1 MRRLKRLMHLP
12 SAEKWLLFEA
22 AFTIVIIRILLQ
34 YLTLANAYR
43 GVAIVSAVWKSYRA
57 CPPDRIARAI
67 EKAARLI
74 ARSNCLIQAL
84 AGQALLVRY
93 GYKPCLMV
101 GVARD
106 EDLGFEAH
114 AWVTS
119 EGQILIGGR
128 HTNRYTAILAL
139 ESLS

>member
-1 MRRLKRLMHLP
+1 MRGLKRLVYLT
-12 SAEKWLLFEA
+12 SAEKRLLFEA
-22 AFTIVIIRILLQ
+22 AFTIVIIRIMFQ
-34 YLTLANAYR
+34 YLTLA
-43 GVAIVSAVWKSYRA
+43 GVHRAAVAVSAARRSDGACAAQQIVW
-57 CPPDRIARAI
+57 AI

-84 AGQALLVRY
+84 AGQALLIRY
-93 GYKPCLMV
+93 GYKPCLIV

-119 EGQILIGGR
+119 EGQILIGGC
-128 HTNRYTAILAL
+128 HTSRYATILAL